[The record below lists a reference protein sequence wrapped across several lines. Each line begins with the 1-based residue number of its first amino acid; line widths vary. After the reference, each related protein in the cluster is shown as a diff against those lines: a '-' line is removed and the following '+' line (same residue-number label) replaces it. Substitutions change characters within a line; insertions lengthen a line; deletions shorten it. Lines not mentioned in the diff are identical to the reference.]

1 MAAKWEHGVP
11 VKTHLAVSGVYSL
24 QQPIFGDIVYRLL
37 LAGDAS
43 IDIDA
48 GKAAE
53 RQSMTIV
60 IQQPLDGGCEVA
72 WPSGVKWQEGRAPFV
87 DSRPAAITVATFTRI
102 DDSDLLFGRVGF

>member
-11 VKTHLAVSGVYSL
+11 VKTHLAVSGKYRL

-37 LAGDAS
+37 LATDATLIVAS
-43 IDIDA
+43 

-53 RQSMTIV
+53 RQSMTLV
-60 IQQPLDGGCEVA
+60 IQQPLNGGCEVT
-72 WPSGVKWQEGRAPFV
+72 WPSGVKWQEGHAPFV

-102 DDSDLLFGRVGF
+102 DDTDLLFGRVGF